1 MHISNIGCFM
11 FNIKKLITVL
21 CLLLLCP
28 VVYSANWRYVMSTSG
43 GGTHYLDVDSVQTY
57 YEDDEDLVVSFWAQT
72 TYKTDQRL
80 NNGKTY
86 RYTKTFYYISCY
98 SKELTSRE
106 FIAYNQHNKIVYNGT
121 IGETAYR
128 KVVPDTLGE
137 GLLQKACALY
147 Q

>member
-1 MHISNIGCFM
+1 M

-28 VVYSANWRYVMSTSG
+28 VVYGADWRYVMSGSD
-43 GGTHYLDVDSVQTY
+43 GGTYYLDLESVQNY
-57 YEDDEDLVVSFWAQT
+57 HEDDEDLVVSFWTQT

-86 RYTKTFYYISCY
+86 RYTKTYFYVSCY

-106 FIAYNQHNKIVYNGT
+106 FIAYNQHNKIVYDGIT
-121 IGETAYR
+121 GDRAYR

-137 GLLQKACALY
+137 KLLKRACALY